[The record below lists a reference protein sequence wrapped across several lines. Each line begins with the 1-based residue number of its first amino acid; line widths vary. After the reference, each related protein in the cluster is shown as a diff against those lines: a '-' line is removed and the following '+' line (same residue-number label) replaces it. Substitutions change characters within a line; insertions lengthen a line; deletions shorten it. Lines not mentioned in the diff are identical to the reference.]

1 MVTELSNSASENG
14 EDDTTENRDGAVEE
28 EPTEEERSRAQESRP
43 EINDPLTST
52 KTRAPQVPFRPGT
65 Q

>member
-1 MVTELSNSASENG
+1 VAELSSSASEKGGDGTNG
-14 EDDTTENRDGAVEE
+14 NRDGAVEE
-28 EPTEEERSRAQESRP
+28 ESTEEERSRAQESRP

-52 KTRAPQVPFRPGT
+52 KARAPQVPFRSGT